1 MASKKLKLFILGV
14 SILLATGSFAQKGNG
29 NYGYV
34 FDSAVVPTKH
44 MAQQNEFWNNT
55 YNFPAKPRNMV
66 EIGISGGFRP
76 INGDVPAEV
85 TKSWGASFHI
95 RKALG
100 YLFSLRLEG
109 SYGVAK
115 GMDWARSGGWHQ
127 NSAWLAPNGS
137 TANGYS
143 SSDLVFYNYR
153 SKIWDA
159 QLQGIFNLNN
169 ILFHKAKTNFL
180 LYAGL
185 GGGVTGFHTMINAMN
200 ESTGANY
207 ASLFNGFN
215 AADLTYAN
223 RKSTRSDLKAG
234 MDNTYETEGD
244 NLGATRQDP
253 AKHSIIK
260 PCFSVLGGL
269 QFKFSKRINL
279 AIEDRLTIVHT
290 DVLDG
295 QRWQESVSLTPN
307 DDTYNYMSLGL
318 NFNIG
323 NSKKSIEPLYWINPL
338 DYAYSELNIPRHMK
352 IPKPVLDDTDNDGVI
367 DQLDREPNTPAGCP
381 VDTHGVTK
389 DTDGD
394 GVPDCKDKEL
404 ITPTSC
410 QPVDADG
417 VGKCPPPACC
427 ADLEAKMKTQV
438 PTCNIGSLPSI
449 TFKGNA
455 SGLTKD
461 HKTLLATVA
470 SKMKS
475 NADCVI
481 TILVTQLQTSKF
493 RLVAT
498 QGLKL
503 LRNNW
508 LKKKVSA
515 QTGSQLIVSQVLMV
529 ITQSILAVQL
539 SNNFTFCSMIG
550 PPVFRRAFYLPYSVM
565 TLKGRKCEKL

>member
-14 SILLATGSFAQKGNG
+14 SILLATGSFAQKGT
-29 NYGYV
+29 YTV
-34 FDSAVVPTKH
+34 FDTGVISNKH

-55 YNFPAKPRNMV
+55 YNFPAKPRNQV

-85 TKSWGASFHI
+85 TKSWGASFHV

-127 NSAWLAPNGS
+127 NSAWTAPGGDV
-137 TANGYS
+137 TKAYGP
-143 SSDLVFYNYR
+143 SDLVFYNYR
-153 SKIWDA
+153 SKIWDV
-159 QLQGIFNLNN
+159 QLQGIFSLNN
-169 ILFHKAKTNFL
+169 ILFHKAKTSWL

-185 GGGVTGFHTMINAMN
+185 GGGVTGFHTMINALDAN
-200 ESTGANY
+200 GANY

-215 AADLTYAN
+215 SADLTYAN
-223 RKSTRSDLKAG
+223 RKSTRSALKAG

-244 NLGATRQDP
+244 NVGVTRKKGDN
-253 AKHSIIK
+253 KSTIK
-260 PCFSVLGGL
+260 PCYSLIGGL
-269 QFKFSKRINL
+269 QFKLSKRINL

-307 DDTYNYMSLGL
+307 DDTYNYMSLGI

-323 NSKKSIEPLYWINPL
+323 NSKTTVQPLYWINPL
-338 DYAYSELNIPRHMK
+338 DYVYSEVNVPRHMK

-404 ITPTSC
+404 ITPTNC

-417 VGKCPPPACC
+417 VGKCPEPACC
-427 ADLEAKMKTQV
+427 TELRNMK
-438 PTCNIGSLPSI
+438 PTIPACNIGSLPSI

-461 HKTLLATVA
+461 HKTLLATIA

-475 NADCVI
+475 NPDCMI
-481 TILVTQLQTSKF
+481 TITGHPSTNKQVQARCNTRVDAIKKQLVEKEGISADRIITSCE
-493 RLVAT
+493 A
-498 QGLKL
+498 GDEG
-503 LRNNW
+503 NNTIDISG
-508 LKKKVSA
+508 SA
-515 QTGSQLIVSQVLMV
+515 
-529 ITQSILAVQL
+529 
-539 SNNFTFCSMIG
+539 
-550 PPVFRRAFYLPYSVM
+550 
-565 TLKGRKCEKL
+565 K